1 MTNILFIAYEFP
13 PLNSG
18 GVYRSLAFVKY
29 LKQFGINPIVI
40 TLAQKCFHNAF
51 ENYTIDEQLG
61 KDILSGIDVVEIA
74 SKNINSLH
82 KSRVNNF
89 VDIYFNIMG
98 KEANGWDKDFKKI
111 LPGIVERY
119 KPQAIFVTLPP
130 FSILKQA
137 VWLSKLSKLPLITDF
152 RDAWSQWRLAPYG
165 SYFHYLATL
174 KAERK
179 YFKYAD
185 AIIATS
191 NQTVS
196 DFKRLHAGID
206 ANKFHLITNG
216 FDDEISIWKTEFPQ
230 KDNYVIGY
238 VGSFYYDKAATEM
251 MLMPWRKKKL
261 HRKLQYISVKQNW
274 LYRSPYFFF
283 KALRI
288 LFDKHPGYEKT
299 LRVKFA
305 GKKPDWLFEMIKEFR
320 LEENVELLGVLSHSD
335 SIRFQET
342 CDALLITSS
351 KVIGGSDYSIAG
363 KTFEYFKIQK
373 PIIAFVSEGA
383 QKEILEQSG
392 TAVIC
397 DPDNSENAADN
408 IFQLFEHKVNLIPD
422 NNFLTSLSRKKLT
435 EKLSAVIHDTINN
448 GKHS

>member
-1 MTNILFIAYEFP
+1 MISVLFIAYEFP

-18 GVYRSLAFVKY
+18 GVHRSLAFVKY
-29 LKQFGINPIVI
+29 FKQTGIKPIVI
-40 TLAQKCFHNAF
+40 TLAQKSFHNVF
-51 ENYTIDEQLG
+51 ENCTVDEQLG
-61 KDILSGIDVVEIA
+61 KDILSGVDVVEIE

-82 KSRVNNF
+82 KNRINNF

-98 KEANGWDKDFKKI
+98 KEANGWDEDFKKKM
-111 LPGIVERY
+111 PGIVKRY
-119 KPQAIFVTLPP
+119 QPQAIFVTLPP

-137 VWLSKLSKLPLITDF
+137 VWLSKLCKLPLITDF

-165 SYFHYLATL
+165 SYLHYLATL

-179 YFKYAD
+179 YFKYSD

-191 NQTVS
+191 NQTLG
-196 DFKRLHAGID
+196 DFKKLHAGID
-206 ANKFHLITNG
+206 EKKFHLITNG
-216 FDDEISIWKTEFPQ
+216 FDDEIDDWEIVLPKKGSYI
-230 KDNYVIGY
+230 IGY

-274 LYRSPYFFF
+274 LYRSPYFFL

-288 LFDKHPGYEKT
+288 LFDKHPEYTKILT
-299 LRVKFA
+299 IKFA

-320 LEENVELLGVLSHSD
+320 LEENVELLGVISHSD
-335 SIRFQET
+335 SIRFQQT

-363 KTFEYFKIQK
+363 KTFEYFKMQK

-383 QKEILEQSG
+383 QKDILQQSG
-392 TAVIC
+392 TALIC
-397 DPDNSENAADN
+397 DPDDAESAAEN
-408 IFQLFEHKVNLIPD
+408 ILELFEHKINLIPD
-422 NNFLTSLSRKKLT
+422 NNFLSSLSRKKLT
-435 EKLSAVIHDTINN
+435 EKLSVVIHETINN
-448 GKHS
+448 KKHS

>member
-1 MTNILFIAYEFP
+1 MINILFIAYEFP

-18 GVYRSLAFVKY
+18 GVHRSLAFVKY
-29 LKQFGINPIVI
+29 LKQFDINPIVI
-40 TLAQKCFHNAF
+40 TLAEKSFHNVF
-51 ENYTIDEQLG
+51 ENYTVDEQLG
-61 KDILSGIDVVEIA
+61 KDVLQDIDVIEIN

-82 KSRVNNF
+82 KNRVNNF
-89 VDIYFNIMG
+89 FDIYFNIMG
-98 KEANGWDKDFKKI
+98 KEANGWDDDFKEKI
-111 LPGIVERY
+111 PQIIKRY
-119 KPQAIFVTLPP
+119 QPKAVFVTLPP

-137 VWLSKLSKLPLITDF
+137 VWVSKLFKLPLITDF

-165 SYFHYLATL
+165 SYLHYLSTL

-179 YFKYAD
+179 YFKFSD
-185 AIIATS
+185 AIVATS
-191 NQTVS
+191 NQTLG
-196 DFKRLHAGID
+196 DFKRLHSHID
-206 ANKFHLITNG
+206 KKKFHLITNG
-216 FDDEISIWKTEFPQ
+216 FDDEISDWKIDLPQ
-230 KDNYVIGY
+230 KKSYVIGY

-288 LFDKHPGYEKT
+288 LFDKHPSYEKI
-299 LRVKFA
+299 LRIKFA
-305 GKKPDWLFEMIKEFR
+305 GKKPDWLFEMIKEFG
-320 LEENVELLGVLSHSD
+320 LEENVELLGVISHSD

-383 QKEILEQSG
+383 QKDILEQSG

-397 DPDNSENAADN
+397 DPDNSEKAADN
-408 IFQLFEHKVNLIPD
+408 ILKLFEHKINLIPD

-435 EKLSAVIHDTINN
+435 EKLSVVIHETINN

>member
-1 MTNILFIAYEFP
+1 MINILFIAYEFP

-18 GVYRSLAFVKY
+18 GVHRSLAFVKY
-29 LKQFGINPIVI
+29 LKLFDINPVVI
-40 TLAQKCFHNAF
+40 TLAQESFHNVF

-61 KDILSGIDVVEIA
+61 KTVLSGIDVIEIA

-89 VDIYFNIMG
+89 FDIYFNIMG
-98 KEANGWDKDFKKI
+98 KEGNGWEEDFKKK
-111 LPGIVERY
+111 LPGVVERY
-119 KPQAIFVTLPP
+119 KPEAIFITLPP

-137 VWLSKLSKLPLITDF
+137 VWLSKLCKLPLITDF

-165 SYFHYLATL
+165 SYLHYLATL

-179 YFKYAD
+179 YFKYSD

-191 NQTVS
+191 NQTLG
-196 DFKRLHAGID
+196 DFKRLHTGID
-206 ANKFHLITNG
+206 KKKFHLITNG
-216 FDDEISIWKTEFPQ
+216 FDDEITNWKIDLPPKE
-230 KDNYVIGY
+230 NYVIGY

-251 MLMPWRKKKL
+251 MLMPWRKKKF

-283 KALRI
+283 RALRI
-288 LFDKHPGYEKT
+288 LFDKHPSYEKT

-320 LEENVELLGVLSHSD
+320 LEENIELMGVISHSD
-335 SIRFQET
+335 SMRFQQT

-392 TAVIC
+392 TALIC
-397 DPDNSENAADN
+397 DPDDSESAAEN
-408 IFQLFEHKVNLIPD
+408 ILQLFEHKINLVPD
-422 NNFLTSLSRKKLT
+422 NNFLTGLSRKKLT
-435 EKLSAVIHDTINN
+435 EKLSLVICETINN
-448 GKHS
+448 RKYS

>member
-1 MTNILFIAYEFP
+1 MINILFIAYEFP

-18 GVYRSLAFVKY
+18 GVHRSLAFVKY
-29 LKQFGINPIVI
+29 FKQFGISPIVI
-40 TLAQKCFHNAF
+40 TLAQKSFQNVF

-61 KDILSGIDVVEIA
+61 KDVLSGIDVIEIA

-82 KSRVNNF
+82 KNRINNF

-98 KEANGWDKDFKKI
+98 KEANGWDEDFKEKI
-111 LPGIVERY
+111 PSIIKRY
-119 KPQAIFVTLPP
+119 QPEAVFVTLPP

-137 VWLSKLSKLPLITDF
+137 VWVSKLCKLPLITDF

-165 SYFHYLATL
+165 TYLHYLATL

-179 YFKYAD
+179 YLKYSD

-191 NQTVS
+191 SQTLC
-196 DFKRLHAGID
+196 DFKKLHAGID
-206 ANKFHLITNG
+206 EKKFHLITNG
-216 FDDEISIWKTEFPQ
+216 FDDEINDWKIVLP
-230 KDNYVIGY
+230 KKGNYVIGY
-238 VGSFYYDKAATEM
+238 VGSFYYDKEATEM

-261 HRKLQYISVKQNW
+261 HRKFQYISVKQNW

-288 LFDKHPGYEKT
+288 LFDKHPRYTKI
-299 LRVKFA
+299 LNIKFA
-305 GKKPDWLFEMIKEFR
+305 GKKPDWLYDMIKEFR
-320 LEENVELLGVLSHSD
+320 LEKNVELLGVISHQD
-335 SIRFQET
+335 SMHFQQT

-363 KTFEYFKIQK
+363 KTFEYFTMQK

-383 QKEILEQSG
+383 QKDILQQSG
-392 TAVIC
+392 TALIC
-397 DPDNSENAADN
+397 DPDNAESAAEN
-408 IFQLFEHKVNLIPD
+408 ILELFEHKINLIPD
-422 NNFLTSLSRKKLT
+422 NNFLSSLSRKKLT
-435 EKLSAVIHDTINN
+435 KKLSVVIQQTINN
-448 GKHS
+448 KKYP